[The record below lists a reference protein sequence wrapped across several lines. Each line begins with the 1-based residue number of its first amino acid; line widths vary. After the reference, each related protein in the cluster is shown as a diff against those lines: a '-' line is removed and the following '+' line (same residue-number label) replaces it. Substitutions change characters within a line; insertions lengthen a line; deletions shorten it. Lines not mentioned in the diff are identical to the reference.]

1 MLDLEIE
8 NTPGPSNNISPVP
21 VEEKNVDNDDKD
33 FEIPAKVF
41 KLALPRPLP
50 PTKPKAKPRP
60 RTKKAQPDIRKVL
73 GINPEL
79 DYNEEEKLQRMI
91 LQKSR
96 EANFIPDDI
105 QMALA
110 LSNSLREHSGSGGGP
125 SRSKINK
132 QAVEFFEMLGMNQKK
147 RKRTKAPKIT
157 LLTRRIAETEEEKIQ
172 SRIEEITSRAY
183 AADAASSPPTTPPA
197 FPICS
202 CILFDMRVHEQRI
215 FPMNAEGDGVNCTQM
230 LHEYYIGSNIFP
242 TTKVP
247 AGHLL
252 RDWSKIPGR
261 SPSPEIKKRSTVNVD
276 RGFALEL
283 EIEQE
288 LEVINKQSEAFL
300 QNYDWGERTA
310 SPDLFADL
318 STSGTSIPVD
328 ADQSNVTAE
337 KEMTGDEVGVI
348 EIVEQGTI

>member
-1 MLDLEIE
+1 M
-8 NTPGPSNNISPVP
+8 
-21 VEEKNVDNDDKD
+21 DNDDTDED
-33 FEIPAKVF
+33 FEIPVKVF
-41 KLALPRPLP
+41 KLPSLP
-50 PTKPKAKPRP
+50 PLTKPKTKPKPRA
-60 RTKKAQPDIRKVL
+60 KKAQQDIRKVL

-79 DYNEEEKLQRMI
+79 DYNEEERLQRMI

-110 LSNSLREHSGSGGGP
+110 LSNSLREQSGSGGGV
-125 SRSKINK
+125 SRSHTNER
-132 QAVEFFEMLGMNQKK
+132 AVEFFEMLGMNQKNK
-147 RKRTKAPKIT
+147 KKARTRTPKIT
-157 LLTRRIAETEEEKIQ
+157 LLTRRIAETEEQKIQ
-172 SRIEEITSRAY
+172 LRIEEITCRAY
-183 AADAASSPPTTPPA
+183 SDEASSSSPNTPPS

-215 FPMNAEGDGVNCTQM
+215 FPMNAEGDAM
-230 LHEYYIGSNIFP
+230 LHEYYIASNIFP
-242 TTKVP
+242 TTTVP

-261 SPSPEIKKRSTVNVD
+261 SPSPEMIRKRSTVIVD
-276 RGFALEL
+276 RGYALEL
-283 EIEQE
+283 QVEQE

-318 STSGTSIPVD
+318 SASDTSISMVD
-328 ADQSNVTAE
+328 ADQSKVTGE
-337 KEMTGDEVGVI
+337 TEMTGANAGVAEV
-348 EIVEQGTI
+348 VEQGTK